1 MTHLAKKTLA
11 PRKSFGE
18 RTSGLRL
25 VDQALVR
32 GWAVTNLA
40 ISNLFVHKLRTFLTL
55 LGIIVGVASMIAVVT
70 IIQGLN
76 DTVASTFSAN
86 GSTVFTLSKAPSV
99 ITSRE
104 EMLKIG
110 KRRDITEEDAEAVA
124 RHCPLCWRIGYSARG
139 TEVVKHGYNSAE
151 NVTIRGA
158 TLSTFDIDDLGV
170 EAGRRWTQSEGD
182 SGHYVA
188 VIGADIIKNLFDN
201 APPSSVIGQ
210 EIRVRGSMFRV
221 IGTIAPLGSIFGVS
235 RDNFVMIP
243 YQTSL
248 KVLPARESLTV
259 NIQVNDPADL
269 ENAKDQVISIMR
281 GRRGKITMYMGDTKE
296 EDDGFSVES
305 SEVFIGLYSEATD
318 NIYLVT
324 IGVSAISLIVGGIVV
339 MNIMLVSVAERTKE
353 IGLRMAVGAR
363 RTDIMRQFLIEAVA
377 VASAGG
383 VIGLV
388 SGFGLASLISFLI
401 GFPTLIS
408 ILSVV
413 LGIGVSSIVGI
424 ASGLY
429 PAWRAAS
436 MDPVEAMRRE

>member
-1 MTHLAKKTLA
+1 MKLFGKTH
-11 PRKSFGE
+11 KSKSQPFAE
-18 RTSGLRL
+18 AARGLRL
-25 VDQALVR
+25 AGQTLVR
-32 GWAVTNLA
+32 AWAITNLA
-40 ISNLFVHKLRTFLTL
+40 VSNLFVNKLRTFLTL

-76 DTVASTFSAN
+76 NTVASTFSAN
-86 GSTVFTLSKAPSV
+86 GSTVFTLSKNPSV

-110 KRRDITEEDAEAVA
+110 KRRDITEEDADAIA

-139 TEVVKHGYNSAE
+139 VETVKHGDNSAE
-151 NVTIRGA
+151 NVSIRGA
-158 TLSTFDIDDLGV
+158 TLSSFDIDDLAI
-170 EAGRRWTQSEGD
+170 EEGRRWTQSEGD

-188 VIGADIIKNLFDN
+188 VIGADIIKNLFNN
-201 APPSSVIGQ
+201 ASPAAVIGQ
-210 EIRVRGSMFRV
+210 EIRVRGAMFRV
-221 IGTIAPLGSIFGVS
+221 IGTIAPLGTIFGVS

-248 KVLPARESLTV
+248 KVLPARASLTV
-259 NIQVNDPADL
+259 NIQVSDPANL
-269 ENAKDQVISIMR
+269 ESAKDQVTSIMR
-281 GRRGKITMYMGDTKE
+281 GRRGKIVMYMGDTTE

-305 SEVFIGLYSEATD
+305 SDVFIGLYSDATD

-324 IGVSAISLIVGGIVV
+324 IGVSAISLFVGGIVV

-363 RTDIMRQFLIEAVA
+363 RSDIMRQFLIEAIA
-377 VASAGG
+377 VAFAGG

-388 SGFGLASLISFLI
+388 SGFGLAYLISFLV
-401 GFPTLIS
+401 GFPALVS
-408 ILSVV
+408 IPSVI
-413 LGIGVSSIVGI
+413 LGIGVSSVVGI
-424 ASGLY
+424 VSGLY

-436 MDPVEAMRRE
+436 LDPVEAMRRE